1 MKAKFPIKPTFS
13 GWIASLVATVTMGL
27 IAEANRVGYHT
38 TDPVQEAFQ
47 FLMVYSFATAIVAI
61 PSCLIATWLTIRF
74 IPSTSAA
81 WHPLFMG
88 IAGAVCGAVVIQ
100 LLAVSLLGA
109 PVAPDFYHRG
119 TLILGIGASTA
130 GAVCGFVLA
139 RSHSA
144 NIGPVDSKTRP

>member
-1 MKAKFPIKPTFS
+1 MHAKFPTAPALS

-38 TDPVQEAFQ
+38 TAPVQEAFQ

-61 PSCLIATWLTIRF
+61 PSCLIATWLTIRL

-100 LLAVSLLGA
+100 LLAFSLLGA
-109 PVAPDFYHRG
+109 PVAPDFHQSG

-144 NIGPVDSKTRP
+144 SIGPVDSKTRP